1 MFSILLSTPFTIY
14 TQLVNPLAEAGFDD
28 PGAYDNIAY
37 CIEDLPQSGQ
47 VIEKNLVPL
56 LTYKKSYMSSRFPSL
71 LEQYWY
77 SIYFPV
83 PLWEYVISSFVG
95 TFQID
100 QL

>member
-47 VIEKNLVPL
+47 VIEKNIL
-56 LTYKKSYMSSRFPSL
+56 LT
-71 LEQYWY
+71 
-77 SIYFPV
+77 
-83 PLWEYVISSFVG
+83 
-95 TFQID
+95 T
-100 QL
+100 

>member
-47 VIEKNLVPL
+47 VIEKNIL
-56 LTYKKSYMSSRFPSL
+56 LTTYKKSYYFSR
-71 LEQYWY
+71 
-77 SIYFPV
+77 
-83 PLWEYVISSFVG
+83 
-95 TFQID
+95 
-100 QL
+100 

>member
-47 VIEKNLVPL
+47 VIEKIYYL
-56 LTYKKSYMSSRFPSL
+56 LSTYKKSYYFSR
-71 LEQYWY
+71 
-77 SIYFPV
+77 
-83 PLWEYVISSFVG
+83 
-95 TFQID
+95 
-100 QL
+100 